1 MGQLLGCHQEHQSRW
16 KQVKGDKEQLTA
28 TVYDN
33 DKADPEVLLKKGII
47 RHTHVAQ
54 RKHHNCTHCE
64 KMQHWVCPRW
74 TGDNCVLVWSF
85 ELWQLIIQ
93 ETIFCTNKYTH
104 KHTLL
109 LVICT
114 FWTGIFH
121 PPHVVP
127 STAPVIGYCL
137 AAGGWMLPDIH
148 LHTQVHTSVDEHLRP
163 RWAGESGFSWS
174 DVFNVRVH
182 IAPYCIQPQSKN
194 TIKQQKAGHWWCSRF

>member
-1 MGQLLGCHQEHQSRW
+1 MLGCHQEHQSCW
-16 KQVKGDKEQLTA
+16 KQVKGDKERLTA

-33 DKADPEVLLKKGII
+33 DKADPEVLLRKWMI
-47 RHTHVAQ
+47 RHTHVAL

-74 TGDNCVLVWSF
+74 TGDNCVLVWFYNSF

-93 ETIFCTNKYTH
+93 ETIFWTNKYTH

-109 LVICT
+109 LIICT

-137 AAGGWMLPDIH
+137 AAGA
-148 LHTQVHTSVDEHLRP
+148 LHAAWHTSSHTGAYIS
-163 RWAGESGFSWS
+163 RWTSTSPVGWRKWFQLI
-174 DVFNVRVH
+174 R
-182 IAPYCIQPQSKN
+182 CIQCMRTYC
-194 TIKQQKAGHWWCSRF
+194 TILHPATEQEYY